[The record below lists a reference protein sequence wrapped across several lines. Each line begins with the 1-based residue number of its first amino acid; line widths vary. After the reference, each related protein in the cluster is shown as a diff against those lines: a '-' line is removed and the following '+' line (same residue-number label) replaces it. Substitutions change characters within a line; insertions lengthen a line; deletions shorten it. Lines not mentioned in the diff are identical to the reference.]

1 MGSAM
6 NKIKTICG
14 CLCLAILLSSAFSE
28 ECATMSEKVLLPT
41 VNKEGGMPLMEALS
55 KRQSDR
61 EYDYSKAISE
71 EMLSELLWATCG
83 VNRPDG
89 KRTAGS
95 TLNKQAVSVYVVVE
109 KGIYLYLPQEN
120 ALELVCEGDF
130 REQTGMQPFVKAAA
144 LNLVFVGDEK
154 KLGVGDKS
162 RVSLMLGVDAGLM
175 SQNLYLYCA
184 SKGLGT
190 VVRGSIDGEA
200 FGKIL
205 GLQSHEKV
213 LLAQTISWP
222 KE

>member
-1 MGSAM
+1 M

-14 CLCLAILLSSAFSE
+14 CLCLAILLSSAFAE
-28 ECATMSEKVLLPT
+28 ECATMSGKVLLPT
-41 VNKEGGMPLMEALS
+41 VKKEGGMPLMEALS
-55 KRQSDR
+55 KRQSVR

-95 TLNKQAVSVYVVVE
+95 TLNKQAVSVYDVVE

-130 REQTGMQPFVKAAA
+130 RAQTGMQPFVKAAA

>member
-1 MGSAM
+1 
-6 NKIKTICG
+6 
-14 CLCLAILLSSAFSE
+14 
-28 ECATMSEKVLLPT
+28 
-41 VNKEGGMPLMEALS
+41 
-55 KRQSDR
+55 
-61 EYDYSKAISE
+61 
-71 EMLSELLWATCG
+71 
-83 VNRPDG
+83 
-89 KRTAGS
+89 
-95 TLNKQAVSVYVVVE
+95 
-109 KGIYLYLPQEN
+109 
-120 ALELVCEGDF
+120 
-130 REQTGMQPFVKAAA
+130 MQPFVKAAA
-144 LNLVFVGDEK
+144 LNLVFVGDVQ

>member
-1 MGSAM
+1 M
-6 NKIKTICG
+6 NKIKTFCG
-14 CLCLAILLSSAFSE
+14 CFCLAILLSSAFSE

-41 VNKEGGMPLMEALS
+41 VKKEGGMPLMEALS
-55 KRQSDR
+55 KRQSVR

-109 KGIYLYLPQEN
+109 KGIYLYLSQEN

-130 REQTGMQPFVKAAA
+130 RAQTGMQSFVKAAA
-144 LNLVFVGDEK
+144 LNLVFVGDVQ
-154 KLGVGDKS
+154 KLGIDDAAHNM
-162 RVSLMLGVDAGLM
+162 LMLGVDAGLM
-175 SQNLYLYCA
+175 SQNTYLYCA

-190 VVRGSIDGEA
+190 VVRGSIDGAA
-200 FGKIL
+200 FAKLIKL
-205 GLQSHEKV
+205 PSHKKV

>member
-1 MGSAM
+1 
-6 NKIKTICG
+6 
-14 CLCLAILLSSAFSE
+14 
-28 ECATMSEKVLLPT
+28 MSGKVLLPT
-41 VNKEGGMPLMEALS
+41 VKKEGGMPLMEALS
-55 KRQSDR
+55 KRQSIR
-61 EYDYSKAISE
+61 EYDYSKVISE

-130 REQTGMQPFVKAAA
+130 RAQTGMQPFVKAAA
-144 LNLVFVGDEK
+144 LNLVFVGDVQ
-154 KLGVGDKS
+154 KLGIDDAAHNM
-162 RVSLMLGVDAGLM
+162 LMLGVDAGLM
-175 SQNLYLYCA
+175 SQNTYLYCA

-190 VVRGSIDGEA
+190 VVRGSIDREA
-200 FGKIL
+200 FGKLIN
-205 GLQSHEKV
+205 LQEHEKV
-213 LLAQTISWP
+213 LLAQTVSWP